1 MVRSDARGAPVT
13 LAARLLL
20 AFGFV
25 AILATALV
33 GASVREASREIIES
47 DFNDRIEAAASGV
60 SQELGWE
67 AEGLRGLLAPLCE
80 HDTFVDKAQLD
91 LERAKGDVNAIET

>member
-1 MVRSDARGAPVT
+1 MS
-13 LAARLLL
+13 LAVRLLL
-20 AFGFV
+20 AVGLV
-25 AILATALV
+25 AVLATALV
-33 GASVREASREIIES
+33 GWSVRDASREIIES

-80 HDTFVDKAQLD
+80 HDTFVDKAQLELD
-91 LERAKGDVNAIET
+91 RVNHRHSIGFEGVAERFAYT